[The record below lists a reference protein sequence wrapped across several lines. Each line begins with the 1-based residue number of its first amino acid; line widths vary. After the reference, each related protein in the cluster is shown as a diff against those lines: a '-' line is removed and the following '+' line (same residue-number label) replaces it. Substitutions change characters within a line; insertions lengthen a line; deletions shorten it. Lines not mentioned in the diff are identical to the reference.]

1 MSTETR
7 HPRSSRGSR
16 ILRTRLGSR
25 SGSLRAAGGADALIP
40 VRVLILADANRRSER
55 IVQWLRKGGFSPLAV
70 RVEDERQFLEQLL
83 APPNVVLMDHAR
95 TGFDAS
101 RVLELLRERELDIP
115 LLVVAAAKDNGDAA
129 QILRAGAEDFIVGK
143 GIAGLGESVR
153 NALRRRELRRHG
165 DRRTELALRA
175 SEERFRATFNQAAVG
190 LAHVNVE
197 GRYMLVNKRLCDIL
211 GYSAEELLQKTIWE
225 ISHPEDREATAIQRK
240 RLFAGEIDT
249 FSVEKR
255 YLRKDG
261 RTVWANLVVS
271 QIRNPA
277 GKPEYDLAA
286 YEDITQRKLVEEA
299 LKESES
305 RHRAVIE
312 NAAEGMI
319 IYDASGRIVITN
331 SSAERILGR
340 GKDQLIGKSPDTLE
354 LDAVREDGTPWPVEM
369 RPAAV
374 TLQTGEPQS
383 DVVMGLRRPDGSLTW
398 LSINVR
404 GLGGSDGQPPG
415 GIVVSFTDITE
426 RRSFEERLTY
436 LAQNDTLTGLP
447 NRALLLDRLGQAITR
462 AERRGTLVG
471 VMLVDLDRFKEINDS
486 LGHSAGDAVLKEVA
500 GRIRR
505 ALRDSDTV
513 ARLGG
518 DEFCV
523 VLEDCENREKAA
535 IAAAKLRR
543 ILDEPIPAESGE
555 MFTAASIGLA
565 VYPED
570 GESIEDLIKHADI
583 AMYDAKREGGNAYRF
598 YSRELHSKPADRLG
612 LGTAL
617 RRAVER
623 NELAVHYQPQID
635 IESGRPV
642 GVEALLHWRHPELG
656 ILSPKQ
662 FIHIAEDTGLIVPIG
677 EWVLKTACAEAK
689 AWQQAGLPQLSV
701 AVNLSARQFRD
712 AQLAGKVAATLAVTG
727 LAPRFLELEITESVI
742 MSETG
747 HTINV
752 LTRLA
757 HLGVRVSIDD
767 FGTGYSSLAYL
778 KRFPVHKVK
787 IDRTF
792 IRDIHSDRDDAAIV
806 QAIITLAKTLSLG
819 VVAEG
824 VETSEQLAFLADLG
838 CDQYQG
844 FYFSSALPPKE
855 LIELLRSKF
864 RYFN

>member
-1 MSTETR
+1 
-7 HPRSSRGSR
+7 
-16 ILRTRLGSR
+16 
-25 SGSLRAAGGADALIP
+25 
-40 VRVLILADANRRSER
+40 VLILSDTDRRSER
-55 IVQWLRKGGFSPLAV
+55 IAQWLRKGGFSPLAA
-70 RVEDERQFLEQLL
+70 RVENERQFQQQLL
-83 APPNVVLMDHAR
+83 APPNVVLMDHAMA
-95 TGFDAS
+95 GFDTS

-115 LLVVAAAKDNGDAA
+115 LLVVASAKNDGDAA
-129 QILRAGAEDFIVGK
+129 QILRAGAEDFIAGER
-143 GIAGLGESVR
+143 IAGLGESVR

-190 LAHVNVE
+190 LAHVSVD
-197 GRYMLVNKRLCDIL
+197 GRYMLVNKRFCDIL

-225 ISHPEDREATAIQRK
+225 ISHPEDRELTVHQRK

-261 RTVWANLVVS
+261 STVWANLVVS
-271 QIRNPA
+271 LVRNAA
-277 GKPEYDLAA
+277 GNPEHSLAA

-299 LKESES
+299 MKESES

-312 NAAEGMI
+312 NAAEGI
-319 IYDASGRIVITN
+319 IIHDASGHIVSAN

-340 GKDQLIGKSPDTLE
+340 HKDQLIGKSLADLE
-354 LDAVREDGTPWPVEM
+354 FDAVREDGTPWPAEM
-369 RPAAV
+369 RPVAV
-374 TLQTGEPQS
+374 TLRTGQPQS
-383 DVVMGLRRPDGSLTW
+383 DVVIGHRRPDGSLTW
-398 LSINVR
+398 LSMNVR
-404 GLGGSDGQPPG
+404 SLGGSEGHPRSG
-415 GIVVSFTDITE
+415 VVVSFTDITE
-426 RRSFEERLTY
+426 RRSFEEKLTY
-436 LAQNDTLTGLP
+436 LAQNDALTGLP

-462 AERRGTLVG
+462 ATRKATLVG

-523 VLEDCENREKAA
+523 VLEDCESHEKLAV
-535 IAAAKLRR
+535 AAAKLRHV
-543 ILDEPIPAESGE
+543 LDDPIASEDRE

-565 VYPED
+565 VYPHD
-570 GESIEDLIKHADI
+570 GDSVEDLIKHADI

-598 YSRELHSKPADRLG
+598 YSRESHSEPANQIG

-617 RRAVER
+617 RRAVDR
-623 NELAVHYQPQID
+623 NELVVHYQPQID

-642 GVEALLHWRHPELG
+642 GVEALLHWKHPELG
-656 ILSPKQ
+656 MLPPKQ

-712 AQLAGKVAATLAVTG
+712 AQLAGKVAATLAATG
-727 LAPRFLELEITESVI
+727 LSPRFLELEITESVI

-752 LTRLA
+752 LTQLA

-778 KRFPVHKVK
+778 KRFPVHKLK

-792 IRDIHSDRDDAAIV
+792 VRDIHSDRDDAAIV
-806 QAIITLAKTLSLG
+806 QAIITLAKTLNLG

-824 VETSEQLAFLADLG
+824 VETSEQLAFLANLG

-864 RYFN
+864 WYFS